1 MLRPAAFLI
10 FAALTTATG
19 RGEDTPVLEL
29 HDSEGVRA
37 LDANALPHIRD
48 SALHLLETSNFNSIR
63 HRDILKAT
71 PTSTH
76 VAYRK
81 TVAGRY
87 LLVSFD
93 TPRRIKTI
101 GGEVDVL
108 EIVIGLNRPDYADS
122 LFTID
127 REGRV
132 VAHQKYSGA
141 DGVELL
147 RVIEA
152 GLTDPAKKVQPR
164 RP

>member
-10 FAALTTATG
+10 FAALAAAAG
-19 RGEDTPVLEL
+19 RGGHTPVLEL
-29 HDSEGVRA
+29 HDKDGVRVVDAEA
-37 LDANALPHIRD
+37 LADIRSLALR
-48 SALHLLETSNFNSIR
+48 LLETSNFNSEH

-71 PTSTH
+71 PKSTH
-76 VAYRK
+76 AAYRK
-81 TVAGRY
+81 TVAGQY
-87 LLVSFD
+87 LVVCFD

-127 REGRV
+127 SEGRV

-152 GLTDPAKKVQPR
+152 GLTDPPKKVQPR

>member
-1 MLRPAAFLI
+1 MLRTTAFLI

-29 HDSEGVRA
+29 HDSEGVHTF
-37 LDANALPHIRD
+37 DSNALPGIRA
-48 SALHLLETSNFNSIR
+48 SALHLLETSNFNSIH

-71 PTSTH
+71 PKSTH
-76 VAYRK
+76 AAYRK

-87 LLVSFD
+87 LVVSFD
-93 TPRRIKTI
+93 TPRQVKTI

-108 EIVIGLNRPDYADS
+108 EVVIGLNRPDYADS

-141 DGVELL
+141 LAVELL
-147 RVIEA
+147 RMVKS
-152 GLTDPAKKVQPR
+152 G
-164 RP
+164 

>member
-1 MLRPAAFLI
+1 MLRATAFLI
-10 FAALTTATG
+10 VAALATATG
-19 RGEDTPVLEL
+19 RGGDTPVLEV
-29 HDSEGVRA
+29 HDREGVRV
-37 LDANALPHIRD
+37 LDAKVLADVRS
-48 SALHLLETSNFNSIR
+48 SALRLLESSNFNSER
-63 HRDILKAT
+63 HRDILHAT
-71 PTSTH
+71 PKSTH
-76 VAYRK
+76 AAYRK
-81 TVAGRY
+81 AVAGRY

-108 EIVIGLNRPDYADS
+108 EVVIGLNRPDYADS

-147 RVIEA
+147 RRVKA
-152 GLTDPAKKVQPR
+152 ALSDA
-164 RP
+164 